1 MRTTG
6 LLLLGAL
13 AELGSATYILE
24 DDYQP
29 NTWFDQFRFFSAK
42 DPTHAYVNYLD
53 QAEARS
59 QNLIGVR
66 NNAVYLGVDHK
77 NVATGEGRS
86 SVRLETKKVYN
97 HGLIVADI
105 NHMPG
110 GECGTW
116 PAFWTTSSAWPME
129 GELDIIEGVNQ
140 QKQNDY
146 ALHTAQGCSIPERG
160 DFTGSVVTPNCDVK
174 ALGQAE
180 NQGCLVEDTKG
191 SRGYG
196 PDFNNAT
203 GGVFATE
210 WTDQAISIW
219 FFPREDIPKDVN
231 SEHPDPS
238 KWGKPSAFFGGGECP
253 IGKHVRNQRIIFNT
267 AFCGGWADGMWPG
280 DPICSKKAPTCMEYV
295 RENPSAF
302 EDAYWSINYMK
313 VYQQGTAPTKPSQ
326 APAPPSSTPALP
338 TMKSTSTVSSMV
350 SATQPA
356 PTASNPTGAPMQPS
370 SSSSNNGPQPTG
382 GNGNPGD
389 SCPPPTQPACR
400 TYVTTKTYT
409 LVSTMMPSGP
419 QTTGGIVPV
428 PSAAL
433 EDIKDTAQ
441 RLRRRDMERHS
452 RRGHHN

>member
-1 MRTTG
+1 MRSTG
-6 LLLLGAL
+6 LLLLATL

-29 NTWFDQFRFFSAK
+29 NTWFDQFSFFSAK

-53 QAEARS
+53 QAAAQS
-59 QNLIGVR
+59 QNLIGIQ

-97 HGLIVADI
+97 HGLIIADI

-116 PAFWTTSSAWPME
+116 PAFWTTSSAWPNE

-146 ALHTAQGCSIPERG
+146 ALHTAQGCSIPKQGE
-160 DFTGSVVTPNCDVK
+160 FTGTVVTPNCDVK
-174 ALGQAE
+174 AAGQAE
-180 NQGCLVEDTKG
+180 NQGCLVEDSKG

-210 WTDQAISIW
+210 WTSKAISIW
-219 FFPREDIPKDVN
+219 FFPREEIPKDVN

-238 KWGKPSAFFGGGECP
+238 KWGKPSAYFGGECDV
-253 IGKHVRNQRIIFNT
+253 GNHVRNQRIIFNT
-267 AFCGGWADGMWPG
+267 AFCGGWADGMWPT
-280 DPICSKKAPTCMEYV
+280 DPVCSKKAPTCMEYV

-302 EDAYWSINYMK
+302 EEAYWSINYMK
-313 VYQQGTAPTKPSQ
+313 VYQEGTAPPKSTQVPE
-326 APAPPSSTPALP
+326 PPSSTSVMSSTIPTSTPATAQP
-338 TMKSTSTVSSMV
+338 NPPASTVSS
-350 SATQPA
+350 STAGPA
-356 PTASNPTGAPMQPS
+356 
-370 SSSSNNGPQPTG
+370 QPTNPSGGDGTHPTSG
-382 GNGNPGD
+382 GNN
-389 SCPPPTQPACR
+389 CPPPTQTTCR
-400 TYVTTKTYT
+400 TYVTTSTYT
-409 LVSTMMPSGP
+409 ITKTIMPTDAHTTGNIVPIPSGALNDAK
-419 QTTGGIVPV
+419 
-428 PSAAL
+428 SAV
-433 EDIKDTAQ
+433 Q
-441 RLRRRDMERHS
+441 RRRRDMEHHA
-452 RRGHHN
+452 RRGHHK